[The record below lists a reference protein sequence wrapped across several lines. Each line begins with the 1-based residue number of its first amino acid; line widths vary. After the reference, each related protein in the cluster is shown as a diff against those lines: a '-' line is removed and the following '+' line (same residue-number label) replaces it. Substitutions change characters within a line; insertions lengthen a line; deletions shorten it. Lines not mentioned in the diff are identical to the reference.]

1 MSGFTHLHVHTQ
13 YSLLDGAARINEL
26 VARAK
31 ELGMDSLAITDH
43 GAMYGVIDFY
53 KECKKNGIKPILG
66 MEAYVAPRSHLE
78 KSGMR
83 ENAHLILL
91 SKNEQG
97 YKNLMKLST
106 IAFVD
111 GFYYKPRID
120 YDLLEQYHEGL
131 VCLSACLAGDIPQLL
146 LQRRYEDAKALAGRL
161 KGIFGDDFYIEI
173 QNHGIPEQLEVLPQ
187 LVKLAKELDI
197 KYVATNDIHYVK
209 KEDAESQDVLLC
221 IQTNRVVTDGNRM
234 KMSADE
240 FYLKS
245 EDELRAMLPEYPE
258 AFETTKEIADKCSV
272 EIKFGEQHLP
282 GFTAPSGFTNLE
294 YLTKICHEGLNRKM
308 PDATREVKDR
318 LEYEINVIA
327 QMGFVDYFLIVWDF
341 VNFAHENGIF
351 VGPGRGSGAG
361 SLAAY
366 AMGITDT
373 DPIKYDLIFERF
385 LNPERISM
393 PDFDIDFCIERRQ
406 EVIDYVTRKYGAD
419 HVCQIITFGSMAARL
434 AVRDVGRALDMS
446 YAEVDRIAKL
456 IPNALGMTLT
466 KALELSVELKSLYDS
481 DPMVKKLIDLSL
493 KLEGLPRHAS
503 THAAGVVICAQPTVE
518 YVPLQRNEDAIT
530 TQFTKD
536 TVEELGLLK
545 MDFLGLRNLT
555 VIKDTL
561 DFIRRQGKEV
571 PDLERM
577 ENDDPAIFKMI
588 SEGDTDGVFQL
599 ESNGMRQFMMQLQP
613 DCFEDIIAGISLFR
627 PGPME
632 QIPRYIA
639 ARNDRK
645 NIKYTHEKLKPI
657 LEKTYGCMVY
667 QEQVMQIV
675 RDLAGYSWGRSDL
688 VRRAMAKKKHE
699 VMAKERE
706 YFINGII
713 QDGKVV
719 VPGAVRN
726 GVDRD
731 TANRIFD
738 EMMDFASYAF
748 NKSHAAAYAVL
759 AYRTAYLKHYYP
771 VEFMTA
777 LINSFMGTSDKV
789 AEYVYSAQR
798 QGICTLPPDVNR
810 SQARF
815 SVEGG
820 AIRFGLAAVRG
831 VGSAVMEDMVACRE
845 RDGDFR
851 SFFDFCERTNGLN
864 KRMLESL
871 ICAGCFDSM
880 GAKRA
885 QLLAVYEQA
894 LDGAAAT
901 RRVREAGQL
910 SLFDL
915 GGGQDMKQSAAMRL
929 PDVPE
934 LQSALLLAREREAT
948 GMYLSG
954 HPLDNYRA
962 ALDTLSLSVQ
972 DLQEADG
979 ITGVG
984 DNASVQVGGMLTAC
998 RQKPTKSGNGL
1009 MGYAVLEGVTGS
1021 CEAVLFPRTLQQY
1034 GDLFQD
1040 DMPVLVSGRLNIRED
1055 RANSLLVER
1064 MQPLGD
1070 AIQRTFYLRLPTLT
1084 DEEMRR
1090 AVTFLKAH
1098 PGKSPVVLVDAAKR
1112 IRRQAPPNLYLDAT
1126 DDVLREAEELFGRE
1140 NVKYL

>member
-393 PDFDIDFCIERRQ
+393 PDFDIDFCIERRLCHPQ
-406 EVIDYVTRKYGAD
+406 IRSGSRMPDNHIRLNGGPPRGAGRRPRAGYV
-419 HVCQIITFGSMAARL
+419 
-434 AVRDVGRALDMS
+434 
-446 YAEVDRIAKL
+446 
-456 IPNALGMTLT
+456 
-466 KALELSVELKSLYDS
+466 
-481 DPMVKKLIDLSL
+481 
-493 KLEGLPRHAS
+493 
-503 THAAGVVICAQPTVE
+503 
-518 YVPLQRNEDAIT
+518 
-530 TQFTKD
+530 
-536 TVEELGLLK
+536 
-545 MDFLGLRNLT
+545 
-555 VIKDTL
+555 
-561 DFIRRQGKEV
+561 IRR
-571 PDLERM
+571 
-577 ENDDPAIFKMI
+577 
-588 SEGDTDGVFQL
+588 
-599 ESNGMRQFMMQLQP
+599 
-613 DCFEDIIAGISLFR
+613 
-627 PGPME
+627 
-632 QIPRYIA
+632 
-639 ARNDRK
+639 
-645 NIKYTHEKLKPI
+645 
-657 LEKTYGCMVY
+657 
-667 QEQVMQIV
+667 
-675 RDLAGYSWGRSDL
+675 
-688 VRRAMAKKKHE
+688 
-699 VMAKERE
+699 
-706 YFINGII
+706 
-713 QDGKVV
+713 
-719 VPGAVRN
+719 
-726 GVDRD
+726 
-731 TANRIFD
+731 
-738 EMMDFASYAF
+738 
-748 NKSHAAAYAVL
+748 
-759 AYRTAYLKHYYP
+759 
-771 VEFMTA
+771 
-777 LINSFMGTSDKV
+777 
-789 AEYVYSAQR
+789 
-798 QGICTLPPDVNR
+798 
-810 SQARF
+810 
-815 SVEGG
+815 
-820 AIRFGLAAVRG
+820 
-831 VGSAVMEDMVACRE
+831 
-845 RDGDFR
+845 
-851 SFFDFCERTNGLN
+851 
-864 KRMLESL
+864 
-871 ICAGCFDSM
+871 
-880 GAKRA
+880 
-885 QLLAVYEQA
+885 
-894 LDGAAAT
+894 
-901 RRVREAGQL
+901 
-910 SLFDL
+910 
-915 GGGQDMKQSAAMRL
+915 GGQDS
-929 PDVPE
+929 
-934 LQSALLLAREREAT
+934 EAHT
-948 GMYLSG
+948 QRPRHDAYKGV
-954 HPLDNYRA
+954 RA
-962 ALDTLSLSVQ
+962 
-972 DLQEADG
+972 
-979 ITGVG
+979 
-984 DNASVQVGGMLTAC
+984 
-998 RQKPTKSGNGL
+998 
-1009 MGYAVLEGVTGS
+1009 
-1021 CEAVLFPRTLQQY
+1021 
-1034 GDLFQD
+1034 
-1040 DMPVLVSGRLNIRED
+1040 
-1055 RANSLLVER
+1055 
-1064 MQPLGD
+1064 
-1070 AIQRTFYLRLPTLT
+1070 
-1084 DEEMRR
+1084 
-1090 AVTFLKAH
+1090 
-1098 PGKSPVVLVDAAKR
+1098 
-1112 IRRQAPPNLYLDAT
+1112 
-1126 DDVLREAEELFGRE
+1126 FGRA
-1140 NVKYL
+1140 

>member
-245 EDELRAMLPEYPE
+245 EDELKAMLPDYPE

-282 GFTAPSGFTNLE
+282 GFTAPGGFTNLE

-419 HVCQIITFGSMAARL
+419 HVCQIITFGSCL
-434 AVRDVGRALDMS
+434 LYTSPSPRDS
-446 YAEVDRIAKL
+446 
-456 IPNALGMTLT
+456 
-466 KALELSVELKSLYDS
+466 
-481 DPMVKKLIDLSL
+481 
-493 KLEGLPRHAS
+493 
-503 THAAGVVICAQPTVE
+503 
-518 YVPLQRNEDAIT
+518 
-530 TQFTKD
+530 
-536 TVEELGLLK
+536 
-545 MDFLGLRNLT
+545 
-555 VIKDTL
+555 
-561 DFIRRQGKEV
+561 
-571 PDLERM
+571 
-577 ENDDPAIFKMI
+577 
-588 SEGDTDGVFQL
+588 
-599 ESNGMRQFMMQLQP
+599 
-613 DCFEDIIAGISLFR
+613 
-627 PGPME
+627 
-632 QIPRYIA
+632 
-639 ARNDRK
+639 
-645 NIKYTHEKLKPI
+645 
-657 LEKTYGCMVY
+657 
-667 QEQVMQIV
+667 
-675 RDLAGYSWGRSDL
+675 
-688 VRRAMAKKKHE
+688 
-699 VMAKERE
+699 
-706 YFINGII
+706 
-713 QDGKVV
+713 
-719 VPGAVRN
+719 
-726 GVDRD
+726 
-731 TANRIFD
+731 
-738 EMMDFASYAF
+738 
-748 NKSHAAAYAVL
+748 
-759 AYRTAYLKHYYP
+759 
-771 VEFMTA
+771 
-777 LINSFMGTSDKV
+777 
-789 AEYVYSAQR
+789 
-798 QGICTLPPDVNR
+798 
-810 SQARF
+810 
-815 SVEGG
+815 
-820 AIRFGLAAVRG
+820 
-831 VGSAVMEDMVACRE
+831 
-845 RDGDFR
+845 
-851 SFFDFCERTNGLN
+851 
-864 KRMLESL
+864 
-871 ICAGCFDSM
+871 
-880 GAKRA
+880 
-885 QLLAVYEQA
+885 
-894 LDGAAAT
+894 
-901 RRVREAGQL
+901 
-910 SLFDL
+910 
-915 GGGQDMKQSAAMRL
+915 
-929 PDVPE
+929 
-934 LQSALLLAREREAT
+934 
-948 GMYLSG
+948 
-954 HPLDNYRA
+954 
-962 ALDTLSLSVQ
+962 
-972 DLQEADG
+972 
-979 ITGVG
+979 
-984 DNASVQVGGMLTAC
+984 
-998 RQKPTKSGNGL
+998 
-1009 MGYAVLEGVTGS
+1009 
-1021 CEAVLFPRTLQQY
+1021 
-1034 GDLFQD
+1034 
-1040 DMPVLVSGRLNIRED
+1040 
-1055 RANSLLVER
+1055 
-1064 MQPLGD
+1064 
-1070 AIQRTFYLRLPTLT
+1070 
-1084 DEEMRR
+1084 
-1090 AVTFLKAH
+1090 
-1098 PGKSPVVLVDAAKR
+1098 
-1112 IRRQAPPNLYLDAT
+1112 
-1126 DDVLREAEELFGRE
+1126 
-1140 NVKYL
+1140 